1 MCTHCES
8 IPNLVVLRLKT
19 GSLLRSYYSSNI
31 RVHVFRRLF
40 LPPHPSPPHP
50 HFGCSQSLRVP
61 QGPNAAAGRS
71 GSRGICGGTLQALCG
86 SPYPSPTRA
95 PLGLRPARLSM
106 NVAPRP
112 GPRPSFSPIAQ
123 VSANQAEP
131 AGCSTNGAVSRA
143 RAGCHSSDWFDK
155 A

>member
-86 SPYPSPTRA
+86 SPYPSPH
-95 PLGLRPARLSM
+95 
-106 NVAPRP
+106 PRST
-112 GPRPSFSPIAQ
+112 RPSPRAFVNERGAAAWAPPPIL
-123 VSANQAEP
+123 SYCP
-131 AGCSTNGAVSRA
+131 GIR
-143 RAGCHSSDWFDK
+143 
-155 A
+155 